1 MRQPRYAHAGTQ
13 ILAVSLLLLG
23 AAVVGPQDAAAQFNQ
38 KPMAIG
44 DLSNIYTE
52 TGGQQEFWKSE
63 GTGMEWPGIW
73 QRGFLR
79 ADALWIGLKN
89 FEDENGNSFE
99 RKVVHVGPRSTGFG
113 EYFPQEFETVARFQ
127 PPEVTVDGRRTL
139 DNTLEVDRV
148 DPSLPSE
155 RMIRMRVN
163 TQTGIELEKRI
174 YAWSQDYHDNYHIQE
189 YILTNTGNTDND
201 QEIELPD
208 QTAEDV
214 YLHMQRRYVF
224 QDKSSIPGSGW
235 GANMMS
241 DVVGDGQQDYEVDFH
256 ASYSWL
262 GNSQNAEIDPLGAP
276 AWDDSPAFIPDG
288 DDGGQLTQAA
298 HIGVAT
304 LHADTS
310 PSDPSNDPD
319 QPSMTGFVNSDD
331 PINTGNDAFNESQMR
346 QEYQYLSKA
355 QGTGLSSASQAEAN
369 DGHEFPHQADIVD
382 EDGNFKTADGDAMLG
397 TAGGWSLA
405 WSYGPYTLEPGESV
419 RIVVAEGVAGLD
431 RTTST
436 LIGRK
441 WKESANGQRSQADPT
456 TPLEYDS
463 DGDGTIQPD
472 ERLGKNEWVMSTRDS
487 LFQTFERAIAH
498 FDAGALES
506 AGAIPN
512 PPKPP
517 QTFDV
522 TAGVDQIELEWTTY
536 DDTPQTEEF
545 EVYRGRERLMGSFE
559 REKPY
564 TYEKIETVDADGSG
578 EYSIVDE
585 DAIRGVNYFYYVRAV
600 GPENT
605 DGSVMTPTG
614 TRLRSSRYYSQTYD
628 PATLKRPPGET
639 TDAFRVVP
647 NPFNISSDPSVR
659 WPSRDNRIGFL
670 EIPGNSI
677 IRIYT
682 EMGELV
688 NTIRHDDGSGDEFWD
703 LTTRDGQL
711 VASGVYIAVV
721 QNLDNGEVSR
731 KKFVIVR

>member
-1 MRQPRYAHAGTQ
+1 MSQQRYAQIGQQ
-13 ILAVSLLLLG
+13 ILAASALLLLTV
-23 AAVVGPQDAAAQFNQ
+23 AMGPRDATAQFNQ

-63 GTGMEWPGIW
+63 GLGMEWPGIW

-89 FEDENGNSFE
+89 FEAPNGNSFD

-113 EYFPQEFETVARFQ
+113 EMFPREFETVARFQ
-127 PPEVTVDGRRTL
+127 PPEVTVNGRRTL
-139 DNTLEVDRV
+139 DNTLEVDEV
-148 DPSLPSE
+148 NPDLPSE

-163 TQTGIELEKRI
+163 TQTGVELEKRV
-174 YAWSQDYHDNYHIQE
+174 YAWSQDAHDSYHIQE
-189 YILTNTGNTDND
+189 YILTNTGNTDAD
-201 QEIELPD
+201 EEIELPD

-224 QDKSSIPGSGW
+224 QDKAAIPGSGW

-241 DVVGDGQQDYEVDFH
+241 DVVGDGMQDYEVDFH

-262 GNSQNAEIDPLGAP
+262 GNSQGADLDPLGAP
-276 AWDDSPAFIPDG
+276 AWDDSPGFIPDG

-298 HIGVAT
+298 MFGVAT

-310 PSDPSNDPD
+310 PTNQSHDPE
-319 QPSMTGFVNSDD
+319 QPKMTGFINSDD
-331 PINTGNDAFNESQMR
+331 PITTGNDPFNESQMR
-346 QEYQYLSKA
+346 QEYQYMA
-355 QGTGLSSASQAEAN
+355 NAGGTGLPVPQ
-369 DGHEFPHQADIVD
+369 DGSDGPHEFPHQADVVD
-382 EDGNFKTADGDAMLG
+382 EDGSFKTADGDAMLG

-405 WSYGPYTLEPGESV
+405 WSYGPYTLDPGESV
-419 RIVVAEGVAGLD
+419 RIVVAEGAGGLG
-431 RTTST
+431 RTAST
-436 LIGRK
+436 IIGRK
-441 WKESANGQRSQADPT
+441 WKQSANGNREQADPT

-463 DGDGTIQPD
+463 DGDGTIESD
-472 ERLGKNEWVMSTRDS
+472 ERLGKNEWVLTARDS
-487 LFQTFERAIAH
+487 LFQTFQRAIAH
-498 FDAGALES
+498 YDNDALETQGS
-506 AGAIPN
+506 IPN

-517 QTFDV
+517 QTVDV
-522 TAGVDQIELEWTTY
+522 TAGVDQVQLNWSTY
-536 DDTPQTEEF
+536 DNTPKTERF

-559 REKPY
+559 GEDPY
-564 TYEKIETVDADGSG
+564 DYERIATVDADGSG
-578 EYSIVDE
+578 EYSVTDE
-585 DAIRGVNYFYYVRAV
+585 DAVRGVNYFYYVQAV
-600 GPENT
+600 GAENT
-605 DGSVMTPTG
+605 DGAAMTPTG
-614 TRLRSSRYYSQTYD
+614 KPLRSSRYYSQTYD
-628 PATLKRPPGET
+628 PASLKRPPGET
-639 TDAFRVVP
+639 TSSFSVVP

-670 EIPGNSI
+670 DVPGNCT

-711 VASGVYIAVV
+711 IASGIYIAVV
-721 QNLDNGEVSR
+721 NNLDNGETSR